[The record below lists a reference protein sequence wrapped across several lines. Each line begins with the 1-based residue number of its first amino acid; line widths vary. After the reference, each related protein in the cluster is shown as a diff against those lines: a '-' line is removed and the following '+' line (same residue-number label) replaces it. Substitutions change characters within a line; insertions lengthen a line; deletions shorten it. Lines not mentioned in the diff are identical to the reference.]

1 MEKKVVIDKILN
13 IDPILCT
20 SQRVFVTTVNYFMA
34 ICYAH
39 NPFGEDLKV
48 GDEVV
53 VFLEHCLI
61 SEENCLKPYMQFS
74 RQGRKH
80 VTSLK
85 SFGRT
90 PNSVIVPIDVMW
102 QRFERETDEFEIYL
116 KFDYVK
122 GDRNSENLAKLRMR
136 MEMFG
141 KLKAFDKVLKELDVA
156 MRDKFCFQNE
166 YDFHKYYYLSEESI
180 IAFTPELETAKE
192 KMTALLKA
200 GYEESVEMAW
210 ENNLQ
215 YAPKLPKSNLPL
227 FVPRCHEDFAM
238 FNQDVILHIIDG
250 FVTLEMDGLITSYAK
265 RGKDVYVCS
274 PNTIFKKF
282 KLDNEKEKKPF
293 KNVRM
298 KIWEREQL
306 EKNFICF
313 DDVVVQGVIC
323 GPNINAN
330 PHGFKR
336 AEFFIFDVYI
346 DGQRQDHEEV
356 IEFCKTRDLK
366 MVPTIGK
373 WTGRKTCFDFD
384 RYWQTECLCVHH
396 CKNPSTIPFEKCL
409 CQKHKERCGKLI
421 PGVVIRPWNYDMSFR
436 LPNPAYKKT
445 RWRRMGNDED
455 SD

>member
-13 IDPILCT
+13 IEEILCT

-39 NPFGEDLKV
+39 NSFGQDFKV

-53 VFLEHCLI
+53 VFLENCLI
-61 SEENCLKPYMQFS
+61 AEENCLKPYMQFS

-80 VTSLK
+80 VTSMK
-85 SFGRT
+85 SFNRT
-90 PNSVIVPIDVMW
+90 PNSVIVPMDVMR
-102 QRFERETDEFEIYL
+102 QRFEREADQFEIYL
-116 KFDYVK
+116 KYDYVK
-122 GDRNSENLAKLRMR
+122 GERNSENLSKLRMR

-141 KLKAFDKVLKELDVA
+141 KLKEFDDILKELDVE
-156 MRDKFCFQNE
+156 MVNKWCFE
-166 YDFHKYYYLSEESI
+166 DYYYLSEDTI
-180 IAFTPELETAKE
+180 ITMTPVLEKTKE

-200 GYEESVEMAW
+200 GYDESVEMAW
-210 ENNLQ
+210 ENNLKF
-215 YAPKLPKSNLPL
+215 APKQPKCNLPL
-227 FVPRCHEDFAM
+227 FVPRCHEDFAV
-238 FNQDVILHIIDG
+238 FNKDVILHIIDG
-250 FVTLEMDGLITSYAK
+250 FVTLEMDGLTTSYAK
-265 RGKDVYVCS
+265 GGKDIYVCS

-298 KIWEREQL
+298 KIWEREKL
-306 EKNFICF
+306 EENFNCF
-313 DDVVVQGVIC
+313 DDVVVQGIIC

-336 AEFFIFDVYI
+336 QEFFIFDVYI
-346 DGQRQDHEEV
+346 DGKRLDHEEV

-373 WTGRKTCFDFD
+373 WTGRKTSFDFD
-384 RYWQTECLCVHH
+384 RYWQTECLCLHD
-396 CKNPSTIPFEKCL
+396 CQNPSTIPFQNPFEKCL
-409 CQKHKERCGKLI
+409 CKKHEEVGCKKLI
-421 PGVVIRPWNYDMSFR
+421 PGIVIRPWNYDMSFR
-436 LPNPAYKKT
+436 LPNPAYKKN
-445 RWRRMGNDED
+445 RWRMMSNDEE